1 MYLERHGPNP
11 ALIRWRPC
19 EMHSDGGK
27 IQQELQKQ
35 MDSLRLVFAFSIF
48 FLVSVSV
55 EENLKPSDSP
65 NKEKPTVERSRKQDT
80 SPNLRDIAPIP
91 PRAGPPREV
100 PLRRLPP
107 KANAAQ
113 KDGVQANRP
122 LPSSP

>member
-1 MYLERHGPNP
+1 
-11 ALIRWRPC
+11 
-19 EMHSDGGK
+19 MHSDDGK
-27 IQQELQKQ
+27 MQQELQKQ

-48 FLVSVSV
+48 FLVSVSA

-65 NKEKPTVERSRKQDT
+65 NKEKPKVESSRKHDT
-80 SPNLRDIAPIP
+80 SPKLRDIAPIS

-107 KANAAQ
+107 PKPDDVK
-113 KDGVQANRP
+113 KDGGQADRP